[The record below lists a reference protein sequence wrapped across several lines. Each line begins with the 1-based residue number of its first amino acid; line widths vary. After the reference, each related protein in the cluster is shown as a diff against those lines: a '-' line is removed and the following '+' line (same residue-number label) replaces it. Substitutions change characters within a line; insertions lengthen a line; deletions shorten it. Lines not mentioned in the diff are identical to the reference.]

1 MDRVI
6 FKGKEYSIR
15 YIMSLFGKYLSLIL
29 GINYFKVKKWKF
41 VAQLRIKKVNLFGFL
56 LLG

>member
-15 YIMSLFGKYLSLIL
+15 YIMSLFWKNISLML
-29 GINYFKVKKWKF
+29 EINDFKMKKWKF
-41 VAQLRIKKVNLFGFL
+41 VAQLRIKKINLFGVL
-56 LLG
+56 LVG